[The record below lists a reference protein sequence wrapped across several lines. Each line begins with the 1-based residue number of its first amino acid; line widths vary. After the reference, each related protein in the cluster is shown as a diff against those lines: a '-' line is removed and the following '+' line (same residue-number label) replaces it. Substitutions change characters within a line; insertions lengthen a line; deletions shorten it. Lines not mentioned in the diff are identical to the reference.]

1 MSQQSCNVIEICDM
15 LQTEFCMY
23 ISGHCSELHCVA
35 ANYLS
40 LCCITEIDK
49 KAGMSAILRYMLAQK
64 K

>member
-1 MSQQSCNVIEICDM
+1 
-15 LQTEFCMY
+15 MY